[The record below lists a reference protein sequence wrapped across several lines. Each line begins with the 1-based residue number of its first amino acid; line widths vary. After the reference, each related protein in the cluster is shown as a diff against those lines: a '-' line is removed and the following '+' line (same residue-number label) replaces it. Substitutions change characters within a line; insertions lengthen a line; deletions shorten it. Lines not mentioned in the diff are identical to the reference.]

1 MATHD
6 SGYKQLFSHPEMV
19 RDLLRDWV
27 PGEWTAE
34 LDYSTLERINS
45 SYVAENQKQRHD
57 DMVWRV
63 RHRDQWLWIYLL
75 LEFQSE
81 PDPWMALRLL
91 VYVGLLSQDLVKRG
105 ELSEQQQLPPIFP
118 LVLYNGLPEWRAATQ
133 LSGLYAPPPRGMEAY
148 QAQLRYHL
156 IDEARLKLHPL
167 SSVRSAVEALFQLEH
182 GRSPDDLRRVI
193 QALAAMLSDPEHTQ
207 LRRTFTLWIKQLLRR
222 KIKPVSIS
230 ELDRINDLME
240 ADTMLAERIESW
252 FEEAERKGLQKGR
265 QEGQA
270 RVLGKLLQLKF
281 GALSADVQAQLDSA
295 GEAQL
300 EAWTEA
306 VLTATTL
313 EAVLERRAPSQ

>member
-63 RHRDQWLWIYLL
+63 RHRGQWLWIYLL

-105 ELSEQQQLPPIFP
+105 ELSELDLPP
-118 LVLYNGLPEWRAATQ
+118 
-133 LSGLYAPPPRGMEAY
+133 
-148 QAQLRYHL
+148 
-156 IDEARLKLHPL
+156 
-167 SSVRSAVEALFQLEH
+167 
-182 GRSPDDLRRVI
+182 
-193 QALAAMLSDPEHTQ
+193 SDVH
-207 LRRTFTLWIKQLLRR
+207 F
-222 KIKPVSIS
+222 
-230 ELDRINDLME
+230 
-240 ADTMLAERIESW
+240 
-252 FEEAERKGLQKGR
+252 
-265 QEGQA
+265 
-270 RVLGKLLQLKF
+270 LG
-281 GALSADVQAQLDSA
+281 
-295 GEAQL
+295 
-300 EAWTEA
+300 
-306 VLTATTL
+306 
-313 EAVLERRAPSQ
+313 